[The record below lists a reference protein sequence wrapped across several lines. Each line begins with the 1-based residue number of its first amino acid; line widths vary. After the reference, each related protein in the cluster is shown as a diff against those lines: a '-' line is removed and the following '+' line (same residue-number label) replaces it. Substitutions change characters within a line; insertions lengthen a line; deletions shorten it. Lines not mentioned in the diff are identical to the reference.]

1 MRTFDVVAAQDVP
14 TYGSFTVQ
22 AEDAAAALA
31 AATARLEADAG
42 LLGDAQADGAHS
54 LRIVAL
60 QEDDQDPLFADVS
73 LDPDAPLG
81 PGAAVRGAL
90 METTSML
97 AQLVVSLGEA
107 GEYADELDR
116 LAANLRLL
124 GQGDAVTMDLEAAR
138 HTTPPEAWAEQVMV
152 RSFEQT
158 PAPVAAR

>member
-14 TYGSFTVQ
+14 TYGTFTVQ
-22 AEDAAAALA
+22 AEIPAAALVA
-31 AATARLEADAG
+31 
-42 LLGDAQADGAHS
+42 AQAKLVADTSLLCEAQPDAAHS

-60 QEDDQDPLFADVS
+60 QEDGQDPLFADVS
-73 LDPDAPLG
+73 LDPDAPRW

-107 GEYADELDR
+107 GEYPDELDR

-124 GQGDAVTMDLEAAR
+124 GEGDAVAMDLAAAR

-152 RSFEQT
+152 WSFEQP
-158 PAPVAAR
+158 PAQGDRS

>member
-22 AEDAAAALA
+22 ADDPAAALT
-31 AATARLEADAG
+31 AATARLEADSS
-42 LLGDAQADGAHS
+42 LFSDAQPAGAHS

-73 LDPDAPLG
+73 LDPDAPLW

-107 GEYADELDR
+107 GEYPDELDR

-124 GQGDAVTMDLEAAR
+124 GEGDAAAMALAGAR
-138 HTTPPEAWAEQVMV
+138 HRAPPEAWAEQVMV
-152 RSFEQT
+152 WSFEQT